1 MNREHPARV
10 LVELCVED
18 EHGVRLA
25 RDGGADRAELARDL
39 ATGGL
44 TPSEA
49 TFLAAL
55 RYAPPRGLRVLIRE
69 NPESFNLTAHQVALQ
84 TQSIRRFVG
93 LLPAAGPQVGFV
105 VGGLS
110 GNRLNLEAARQ
121 WRRAAGSHY
130 LVFHRAFD
138 EVADPEEALL
148 QLIDLGYDAVLTTG
162 GTSGVADPAG
172 LARLRRLAA
181 GRIMI
186 IGSGGVREHNARQ
199 IIADAELTDV
209 HFRIPTD
216 ATDQGL
222 ALVSRMVEAVRGA
235 PTLTP

>member
-1 MNREHPARV
+1 MSKRPRARV

-18 EHGVRLA
+18 ERGVRLA

-69 NPESFNLTAHQVALQ
+69 NPDSFNLTAEQVALQ
-84 TQSIRRFVG
+84 TQSIRHFVG

-105 VGGLS
+105 VGGLN
-110 GNRLNLEAARQ
+110 GNRINLEAARQ
-121 WRRAAGSHY
+121 WRRAAGAHY

-162 GTSGVADPAG
+162 GSDGTADPTG
-172 LARLRRLAA
+172 LARLRKLAA
-181 GRIMI
+181 GRITI
-186 IGSGGVREHNARQ
+186 IGSGGIREHNAQ
-199 IIADAELTDV
+199 QVVTDGELTDV
-209 HFRIPTD
+209 HFRIPTSAGD
-216 ATDQGL
+216 EGL
-222 ALVSRMVEAVRGA
+222 A
-235 PTLTP
+235 TLTQVISALR